1 VSVNGG
7 SEERILETSGVSRLA
22 ACDPDVVREGMRMEF
37 RAEAFNVFNHPQF
50 DAPDTSLGDGS
61 FGQITGLTNPMREL
75 QLGLKFYF

>member
-1 VSVNGG
+1 MALFKEFPLS
-7 SEERILETSGVSRLA
+7 S
-22 ACDPDVVREGMRMEF
+22 VREGMRMEF

-50 DAPDTSLGDGS
+50 DAPDTGLGDGS